1 MSVSTKELFTAF
13 FKGLAFAKGLNFGD
27 KNRGMAED
35 RWITIHPFGNMKQG
49 EADAGEGKG
58 YYKRIFIDDETGEI
72 EKGLG
77 AGTNIKDLSKT
88 LKAKKNGQENEST
101 SKKTVKEPTTLR
113 DKIKAL
119 TEGKEY
125 TEEVANQVGDLMRQE
140 LEKNKDY
147 SDLVRRLDLARKYQ
161 EEHKKSTSVYD
172 NKNYK
177 DAKDRLEV
185 YRNELIDKWEKGEL
199 KGKISEDPKYIKLCG
214 EVADAREAAINDNK
228 NAILKKLGVKEED
241 RAFVLSYHPY
251 WDSKKVGKQM
261 SDIIREQLKDVIDF
275 NDGNNIKCSKAQK
288 SNVEN
293 GLAMYSKEFVNAL
306 EARGI
311 DVKTLKKGGRSYF
324 TPTYKEVHITLDD
337 TFGTV
342 AHEFAHAIENS
353 VPKIRELE
361 KEFYDRR
368 TKGEESQA
376 LRVLTGNPNYDYR
389 EYAKPDKFLHVYMG
403 KDYSSRGAGH
413 DYELLS
419 MGMTYLYDRPD
430 ELTKDKDYMNF
441 VLGCLAYKG

>member
-35 RWITIHPFGNMKQG
+35 RWITIHPGGDEDN
-49 EADAGEGKG
+49 
-58 YYKRIFIDDETGEI
+58 YRRIEINDETGEI

-88 LKAKKNGQENEST
+88 LKAKKNSQENEST

-125 TEEVANQVGDLMRQE
+125 TEEVANKVGDLMRQE

-161 EEHKKSTSVYD
+161 EEHKKSTAVYD

-185 YRNELIDKWEKGEL
+185 YRNELLEKWEKGEL
-199 KGKISEDPKYIKLCG
+199 KGRISEDPKYIKLCG

>member
-13 FKGLAFAKGLNFGD
+13 FKGLAFAKGLNFGE

-35 RWITIHPFGNMKQG
+35 RWITIHPGGDEDN
-49 EADAGEGKG
+49 
-58 YYKRIFIDDETGEI
+58 YRRIEINDETGEI

-88 LKAKKNGQENEST
+88 LKAKKNSQENEST

-125 TEEVANQVGDLMRQE
+125 TEEVANKVGDLMRQE

-161 EEHKKSTSVYD
+161 EEHKKSTAVYD

-185 YRNELIDKWEKGEL
+185 YRNELLEKWEKGEL
-199 KGKISEDPKYIKLCG
+199 KGRISEDPKYIKLCG